1 MNKFFFLIVIL
12 IILPAEASIKVKII
26 DKFNKTQ
33 NLKFN
38 FIQTIDGKDQRGN
51 CVIEFPKKIFCEYDS
66 IHKKILVSNGDSL
79 VIKIKKKGQYYRY
92 PLNKTSLNILLNKE
106 YLINRINKIEG
117 SLIDE
122 KYYLFTINDNNNK
135 LNIFFN
141 KENLKLIGWQSEDIY
156 QNLTVTFIYNVIE
169 NIYIDKKIF
178 LLPKNNF

>member
-38 FIQTIDGKDQRGN
+38 FIQTIDGKDQRGS

-66 IHKKILVSNGDSL
+66 IHEKILVANGNSL

-92 PLNKTSLNILLNKE
+92 PLDRTPLNILLNKE
-106 YLINRINKIEG
+106 YLISKIDKIEG

-122 KYYLFTINDNNNK
+122 KYYLFTINKNNNK
-135 LNIFFN
+135 LNIFFD
-141 KENLKLIGWQSEDIY
+141 KESFKLIGWQSEDVY
-156 QNLTVTFIYNVIE
+156 QNLSITFIYNVIE
-169 NIYIDKKIF
+169 NIYIDEKIF
-178 LLPKNNF
+178 LLPENNF